1 MKRFCV
7 VGLGRFGNYVAQQLR
22 ENKCEVLGIDID
34 RAKVEVLTEV
44 LTTAVIADS
53 TDKKTLADL
62 DLDQMDAVVVCLGED
77 ISASSLTVLHLK
89 DLDVKRIVAKV
100 STEDHAKVLTR
111 LGAGDV
117 VFPERDSAV
126 RVANSLTW
134 SNVLDYVPLASG
146 FSITEVAPPAD
157 VVGKSLANSKLRGR
171 YHVQV
176 IAIHNT
182 LKDEMI
188 LAPPADHVIRE
199 DDAIVVLG
207 RREDMEK
214 MLNSH

>member
-7 VGLGRFGNYVAQQLR
+7 VGLGRVGSYVAQQLR

-34 RAKVEVLTEV
+34 RAKVEVLTEI

-53 TDKKTLADL
+53 TDKKTLANL

-146 FSITEVAPPAD
+146 FSITEVAPPPD
-157 VVGKSLANSKLRGR
+157 VVGKTLADSKLRSR
-171 YHVQV
+171 YGVQV
-176 IAIHNT
+176 IAVHRT

-207 RREDMEK
+207 RREDVE
-214 MLNSH
+214 